1 MLLVVALL
9 LSFSMSAW
17 AQKVSLN
24 FKNAKV
30 ETVLS
35 SIKKQAGM
43 GMVFSDQILDVNRTV
58 SIHVKDVELGTALDK
73 LLAGTN
79 VLYEIR
85 NNRIY
90 FMEKKEAQQ
99 SSQKK
104 KVKG

>member
-1 MLLVVALL
+1 MLLVGALL

-24 FKNAKV
+24 FRNTKV

-35 SIKKQAGM
+35 SIKKQTGM
-43 GMVFSDQILDVNRTV
+43 EVVFSDQILNVNRMV
-58 SIHVKDVELGTALDK
+58 SIRVTGVELTTALNK

-79 VLYEIR
+79 VSYEIR

-90 FMEKKEAQQ
+90 FVEKKETQQ
-99 SSQKK
+99 SSQKR
-104 KVKG
+104 G